1 MRSDEDSRGELRDD
15 PLADPRGEDEAIQD
29 AIDAAVD
36 DLYIRDEAKRL
47 HSADKTLEFR
57 QIDLDGLWDLP
68 QPDPMIEGVLDW
80 GTVTMLSGPSGKG
93 KSFIAL
99 DWSLCVATGTPWM
112 GHETVQGSVL
122 YVAAE
127 GAHGQAKRVEAWL
140 AQHKVDAGMRLI
152 IDPVNLSDSGQVDQ
166 LVQIVHDGEH
176 HLVIIDTLAKCTAGV
191 EENSA
196 KEMGVV
202 IAALYKIRDAIEENG
217 TTVLVVHHTGYDT
230 KRARGSS
237 AIQAGVDNVY
247 DIFAEDPHDMIS
259 IRCSKRKDG
268 VQPEQVLVRLQQVEL
283 EVGTSCVVVSEVA
296 VDGAGVPMEPPRQR
310 TDSEDTEWEHQHHF
324 GGLSRTVRKH
334 TND

>member
-80 GTVTMLSGPSGKG
+80 GTVTMLSGPRGP
-93 KSFIAL
+93 L
-99 DWSLCVATGTPWM
+99 WM

-176 HLVIIDTLAKCTAGV
+176 HLVIIDTLAKCTAG
-191 EENSA
+191 EI
-196 KEMGVV
+196 G
-202 IAALYKIRDAIEENG
+202 
-217 TTVLVVHHTGYDT
+217 
-230 KRARGSS
+230 RA
-237 AIQAGVDNVY
+237 
-247 DIFAEDPHDMIS
+247 
-259 IRCSKRKDG
+259 
-268 VQPEQVLVRLQQVEL
+268 
-283 EVGTSCVVVSEVA
+283 
-296 VDGAGVPMEPPRQR
+296 
-310 TDSEDTEWEHQHHF
+310 
-324 GGLSRTVRKH
+324 
-334 TND
+334 